1 MVMNLVPD
9 CIAPLYHWLPILGF
23 MIGEELESCLR
34 DVYKATLLDS

>member
-1 MVMNLVPD
+1 MDGDKWALYERRIL
-9 CIAPLYHWLPILGF
+9 IADILGF